1 MNKMVYK
8 QEKLMYPDVAVW
20 FENLLSIKYK
30 KAEIQV
36 VISAN
41 EYLSSIIQRNKY
53 NDYFPLFHTYLIQV
67 DIVGF
72 IKIKNM
78 IKIGFVECK
87 LNSIN
92 LKDISQLIGYSKVV
106 IPEYSIIIS
115 PKGIGTA
122 INSLIKVYRRYDI
135 LEYSKEKRIKIAQ
148 WDIDKKEI
156 LTETIL
162 PPGDFT

>member
-1 MNKMVYK
+1 
-8 QEKLMYPDVAVW
+8 MYPDIAEW
-20 FENLLSIKYK
+20 FKNLLSVKYK
-30 KAEIQV
+30 KAEVQV

-41 EYLSSIIQRNKY
+41 EYLSSIIQKYNY
-53 NDYFPLFHTYLIQV
+53 NDYFSLFHTYLIQV

-72 IKIKNM
+72 IKMRNM

-87 LNSIN
+87 LNNIS

-135 LEYSKEKRIKIAQ
+135 LEYSKNKRIKIAK

-156 LTETIL
+156 LIETIL

>member
-1 MNKMVYK
+1 MGYR
-8 QEKLMYPDVAVW
+8 QEKLMYPDVAKW
-20 FENLLSIKYK
+20 FKHLLSVKYK
-30 KAEIQV
+30 KADVQV

-41 EYLSSIIQRNKY
+41 EYLSSIIQKYNY

-72 IKIKNM
+72 IKMKNM

-87 LNSIN
+87 LNNIN

-115 PKGIGTA
+115 PKGVGNA
-122 INSLIKVYRRYDI
+122 INSLIKIYKRYEI
-135 LEYSKEKRIKIAQ
+135 LEYTKDRKIKIAK
-148 WDIDKKEI
+148 WDIDKKEV

-162 PPGDFT
+162 PPGYFT